1 LRLAR
6 DDTTIATS
14 LLESRWLW
22 GEAAPF
28 SEMRQRFFAELVEGT
43 GPAFVEAKLAERDQ
57 RHRRLGDSRYVL
69 EPNVKDGKGGLRDLH
84 TLYWIAKYLYQVEDA
99 SDLVGRGVL
108 TRSELRRFAKAE
120 EFLST
125 VRCHL
130 HYLADR
136 PEERLTFDMQIEI
149 GARMGYTDRAG
160 TRGVERFM
168 KHYYLTAKDVGDLT
182 RIFCAAL
189 EAEHRRRPR
198 FDLSR
203 ILPRGRSIG
212 AFQVE
217 GGRLNVRDAEAF
229 KADPVNMLRLFHT
242 AQARNFDIHP
252 HALRLVTRNLRLVDT
267 ALRGDEEA
275 NRLFVEMLC
284 SPHDPETT
292 LRRLSEAGVL
302 ARFIPAFGRVV
313 AQMQYDMYHTY
324 TVDEHTIRAIGILS
338 GIENSE
344 PDDGM
349 AVVSDA
355 AAKIVSRRA
364 L

>member
-1 LRLAR
+1 
-6 DDTTIATS
+6 
-14 LLESRWLW
+14 
-22 GEAAPF
+22 
-28 SEMRQRFFAELVEGT
+28 
-43 GPAFVEAKLAERDQ
+43 
-57 RHRRLGDSRYVL
+57 
-69 EPNVKDGKGGLRDLH
+69 
-84 TLYWIAKYLYQVEDA
+84 
-99 SDLVGRGVL
+99 
-108 TRSELRRFAKAE
+108 
-120 EFLST
+120 
-125 VRCHL
+125 
-130 HYLADR
+130 
-136 PEERLTFDMQIEI
+136 I

-364 L
+364 LYVATFLHDIAKGRGGDHSVLGAKVAEEVCPGLGLTPEETETVAWLVRHHLLMSNTAFKRALNDPQTIRDFTATVRSPERLRLLLVL